1 MNRIVRSFLFAA
13 LLFTGYGASAQDD
26 LEKLLD
32 SISPP
37 KDTRV
42 YATFKATKL
51 INAQTTETAK
61 KGTLD
66 FRITHRFGN
75 AGGTSGGGP
84 HTLWGWDNSEDIR
97 FSFDYGLC
105 DNLAIGIARNK
116 RQENLDGSIKWRFM
130 NQTSDNKKPLSI
142 ALYSIA
148 SYTPVREEDFYAGVD
163 AGVPHNFAHR
173 MVYTSQLLIARKWNW
188 RLSTEL
194 IGSYNHRNFV
204 KAYSFNGNLE
214 TNDIVS
220 VGGALR
226 FKLTKRFGI
235 VMDYFHSF
243 SAYRNGNDGYADP
256 FGIGCEIET
265 GGHVFTINFTNASA
279 IIEND
284 FIPNTTDRW
293 SKGGYKFGFNISRVF
308 TIVKPKM

>member
-75 AGGTSGGGP
+75 SGGASGGGV
-84 HTLWGWDNSEDIR
+84 HTLWGWDNSVDIR
-97 FSFDYGLC
+97 FSFDYGLT
-105 DNLAIGIARNK
+105 DNMSIGIARSK
-116 RQENLDGSIKWRFM
+116 YQENLDGTFKWRCM
-130 NQTSDNKKPLSI
+130 TQTTDNKKPLSVCI
-142 ALYSIA
+142 FLNAA
-148 SYTPVREEDFYAGVD
+148 YTPMREEDFYAGVD
-163 AGVPHNFAHR
+163 ADVPHLMAHR
-173 MVYTSQLLIARKWNW
+173 MVYTSQLLLARKWNW

-194 IGSYNHRNFV
+194 IGSYNHRNFI
-204 KAYSFNGNLE
+204 KDFSYNGNPE

-220 VGGALR
+220 AGVGLR
-226 FKLTKRFGI
+226 FKLTKRFGL
-235 VMDYFHSF
+235 VFDYFHKF
-243 SAYRNGNDGYADP
+243 SAYRNGNPGYHDP
-256 FGIGCEIET
+256 IGIGCEIET
-265 GGHVFTINFTNASA
+265 GGHVFSINFTNASG
-279 IIEND
+279 IIENA
-284 FIPNTTDRW
+284 FIPNTTDDW
-293 SKGGYKFGFNISRVF
+293 LKGGFKFGF
-308 TIVKPKM
+308 TI